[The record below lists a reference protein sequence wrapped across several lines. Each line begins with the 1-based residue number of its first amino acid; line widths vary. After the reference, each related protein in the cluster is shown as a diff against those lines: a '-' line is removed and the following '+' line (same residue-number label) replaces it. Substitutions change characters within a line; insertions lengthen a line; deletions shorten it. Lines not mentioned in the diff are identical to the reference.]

1 MTAQQREFRVSPDEA
16 ESRLDAFVAARARVS
31 RAAAA
36 KLISAGSV
44 LVDGR
49 AATKSS
55 SRVGKGMRVA
65 VSLPAAEDASPQ
77 PEDIPVAVVFEDEH
91 LLVVSKPAG
100 LVVHPAPGH
109 SSGTLVNALLA
120 RAGAAPAGGD
130 AERPGIVHRL
140 DAGTSG
146 LMIVA
151 KDEATHAALT
161 EALAARAITR
171 IYLAL
176 VEGIPDSDTMTIDA
190 PVGRSPRDRKKMAV
204 VAGGRPAV
212 TEIKVVEKF
221 PDTALVEARPIT
233 GRTHQIRV
241 HLKAADHPVAG
252 DRVYGHNRKLAAAL
266 GLDRPFL
273 HAARLSF
280 EHPST
285 GARIELE
292 DPLPA
297 DLQAALQA
305 ARMRR

>member
-1 MTAQQREFRVSPDEA
+1 MSAPPRELLVSADDA
-16 ESRLDAFVAARARVS
+16 GTRLDAFVSARAGVS

-36 KLISAGSV
+36 KLIAAGAVSV
-44 LVDGR
+44 EGAL
-49 AATKSS
+49 ATKSL
-55 SRVGKGMRVA
+55 RVEEAMRVSVSIPEHVSA
-65 VSLPAAEDASPQ
+65 VPQAE
-77 PEDIPVAVVFEDEH
+77 EIPVRVVFEDEH

-120 RAGAAPAGGD
+120 RAGGVPAGGD

-146 LMIVA
+146 LMIVT
-151 KDEATHAALT
+151 KDEETHAALT
-161 EALAARAITR
+161 EALAARAVTR
-171 IYLAL
+171 VYLAL
-176 VEGIPDSDTMTIDA
+176 VEGVPDTDTTTIDA
-190 PVGRSPRDRKKMAV
+190 PIGRSTRDRKKMAV

-212 TEIKVVEKF
+212 TEITVLEKL

-241 HLKAADHPVAG
+241 HLKAAGHPVVG
-252 DRVYGHNRKLAAAL
+252 DRIYGPNRKLAAAL

-285 GARIELE
+285 GARFDLE
-292 DPLPA
+292 DPLPP
-297 DLQAALQA
+297 DLVAALEA
-305 ARMRR
+305 ARTRS

>member
-1 MTAQQREFRVSPDEA
+1 VSAQQREFRVSPEEA
-16 ESRLDAFVAARARVS
+16 EGRLDAFVAARAGIS

-36 KLISAGSV
+36 KLISSGSV
-44 LVDGR
+44 LVDGHL
-49 AATKSS
+49 ATKSS
-55 SRVGKGMRVA
+55 RIADGMRVA
-65 VSLPAAEDASPQ
+65 VSLPEADDVTPQ
-77 PEDIPVAVVFEDEH
+77 PEDIPVSVVFEDDH

-120 RAGAAPAGGD
+120 RAGAQPAGGD
-130 AERPGIVHRL
+130 AGRPGIVHRL

-171 IYLAL
+171 TYLAL
-176 VEGIPDSDTMTIDA
+176 VDGVPDTDTTTIDA
-190 PVGRSPRDRKKMAV
+190 PIGRSPRDRKRMAV

-212 TEIKVVEKF
+212 TEIMVLEKL
-221 PDTALVEARPIT
+221 PDTALVEARPVT

-241 HLKAADHPVAG
+241 HLKAAGHPVVG
-252 DRVYGHNRKLAAAL
+252 DRVYGRNHKLAAAL
-266 GLDRPFL
+266 GLERPFL

-292 DPLPA
+292 DPLPP
-297 DLQAALQA
+297 DLQVALAA
-305 ARMRR
+305 ARTRP

>member
-1 MTAQQREFRVSPDEA
+1 VSAQQREFRVSPDEA
-16 ESRLDAFVAARARVS
+16 GSRLDAFVAARAGVS

-36 KLISAGSV
+36 RMIEGGSV
-44 LVDGR
+44 LVDGGS
-49 AATKSS
+49 ASKS
-55 SRVGKGMRVA
+55 RRIEGGMRID
-65 VSLPAAEDASPQ
+65 VSLPAVEEARPQ
-77 PEDIPVAVVFEDEH
+77 PEDIKVPVVFEDDY

-109 SSGTLVNALLA
+109 ASGTLVNALLA
-120 RAGAAPAGGD
+120 RAGAKPAGGD
-130 AERPGIVHRL
+130 IGRPGIVHRL

-176 VEGIPDSDTMTIDA
+176 VEGIPDTDTATIDA
-190 PVGRSPRDRKKMAV
+190 PIGRSPRDRKKMAV

-212 TEIKVVEKF
+212 TEIKVLERY
-221 PDTALVEARPIT
+221 PETALVEARPIT

-241 HLKAADHPVAG
+241 HLKAAKHPVVG
-252 DRVYGHNRKLAAAL
+252 DGVYGKNRRLAASL
-266 GLDRPFL
+266 GLERPFL

-285 GARIELE
+285 GARVELE

-297 DLQAALQA
+297 DLEHARQA
-305 ARMRR
+305 ARARS

>member
-1 MTAQQREFRVSPDEA
+1 VSAQQREFRVTPDEA
-16 ESRLDAFVAARARVS
+16 ESRLDAFVAARAGIS

-49 AATKSS
+49 ATTKSS
-55 SRVGKGMRVA
+55 SRVGVGMRVA
-65 VSLPAAEDASPQ
+65 VSLPEAQDAAPQ
-77 PEDIPVAVVFEDEH
+77 PEDIPIPIVFEDDH

-120 RAGAAPAGGD
+120 RVGAGPAGGD
-130 AERPGIVHRL
+130 TDRPGIVHRL

-176 VEGIPDSDTMTIDA
+176 VEGTPDTDTATIDA
-190 PVGRSPRDRKKMAV
+190 PIGRSPRDRKKMAV
-204 VAGGRPAV
+204 VAAGRPAV
-212 TEIKVVEKF
+212 TEVTVLERL
-221 PDTALVEARPIT
+221 PATTLVEARPIT

-241 HLKAADHPVAG
+241 HLKAAGHPVAG

-266 GLDRPFL
+266 GLARPFL

-285 GARIELE
+285 GTHIELE
-292 DPLPA
+292 DPLPP
-297 DLQAALQA
+297 DLQAALEA
-305 ARMRR
+305 ARALG